1 MRRAAWVGGGSITFR
16 RRVMEGLAAVLLLYA
31 LVVLAL
37 ESPLVSAPLPG
48 GAAAVARKLHLS
60 AAGAVA
66 RSAPA
71 RPAKEPR
78 PAVVVAGP
86 SARARGRDRLSRF
99 ATGLDLR
106 LLDTARSGPLRGQI
120 ADAVAA
126 GARVFAE
133 LEGLDGANAT
143 ALAAPSGGGGEGG
156 GEPPPARCPQ
166 SIALSA
172 EELRA
177 RGRVVELPCGLALGS
192 HVTVAATPRAPHEE
206 RDPAIAVIR
215 DGEAPAIVSQ
225 FMVELQGLRAVDG
238 EDPPR
243 VLHFNPRLRGDWSGR
258 PVIEQNT
265 CYRMNWGTAHR
276 CEGWRSRPDEE
287 TVDGLVKCEKWIRDD
302 DEHSIKSKTAW
313 WLNRLI
319 GQKKEVNLDWPFPF
333 VEGQLFVLTLSAGL
347 EGYHV
352 SVDGRHVTSF
362 PYRTGFVLEDATG
375 LFLNGDLDVHSVV
388 AGSLPTTHP
397 SFAPQNYLEFSTVW
411 QALPLPDEPV
421 EIFIGILSSANHF
434 AERMGVRKTWMS
446 AVRKSPNMVARFFV
460 ALHGR
465 KEVNVELKKEAD
477 FFGDIVFVPFLD
489 NYDLVVMK
497 TLAICEYGV
506 NVVSAKYVMK
516 CDDDTFVRLD
526 SVITE
531 IKKVPSGRSLYM
543 GSINIQHRP
552 LRHGKWAVTYE
563 EWPEEVYPAYANGPG
578 YILSSD
584 IADFIMSEFT
594 KQGLTLFK
602 MEDVSMGL
610 WVEQFNR
617 TRPVEYIH
625 SSKFCPYG
633 CTDDYYTAHYQS
645 PRLMLCMW
653 QKLLEGRPG
662 CCNVR

>member
-1 MRRAAWVGGGSITFR
+1 MRRAAAWGGGSSFR
-16 RRVMEGLAAVLLLYA
+16 RRVMEGLAAALLLYA
-31 LVVLAL
+31 LVVLVAL
-37 ESPLVSAPLPG
+37 ESPLASTSLSSG
-48 GAAAVARKLHLS
+48 G
-60 AAGAVA
+60 GAVA
-66 RSAPA
+66 RRLHLSLGAPGARPAPA

-78 PAVVVAGP
+78 PAAAVAD
-86 SARARGRDRLSRF
+86 RGRLSRF
-99 ATGLDLR
+99 AAGLDLR
-106 LLDTARSGPLRGQI
+106 LLDSARSGALRGQI
-120 ADAVAA
+120 SDAVAA
-126 GARVFAE
+126 GARVLAD
-133 LEGLDGANAT
+133 LDAANAT
-143 ALAAPSGGGGEGG
+143 AVAAPSGEVGEGEG
-156 GEPPPARCPQ
+156 VGNPASARCPQ
-166 SIALSA
+166 SIAFSA
-172 EELRA
+172 EEVRS

-206 RDPAIAVIR
+206 RDPAIAVLR
-215 DGEAPAIVSQ
+215 DGEAPAMVSQ

-265 CYRMNWGTAHR
+265 CYRMNWGAAQR

-302 DEHSIKSKTAW
+302 DEKRSEESKTGW

-319 GQKKEVNLDWPFPF
+319 VQKKEVNFDWPFPF
-333 VEGQLFVLTLSAGL
+333 VEGRLFVLTLSAGL

-375 LFLNGDLDVHSVV
+375 LFLNGDLDVHSVF

-397 SFAPQNYLEFSTVW
+397 SFAPQNYLDFSTVW
-411 QALPLPDEPV
+411 QAPPLPDEPV

-465 KEVNVELKKEAD
+465 MEVNVELKKEAE

-497 TLAICEYGV
+497 TLAICDYGV

-526 SVITE
+526 SVVAE

-543 GSINIQHRP
+543 GSMNIQHKP
-552 LRHGKWAVTYE
+552 LRNGKWAVTYE
-563 EWPEEVYPAYANGPG
+563 EWPQEVYPAYANGPG
-578 YILSSD
+578 YVLSSD
-584 IADFIMSEFT
+584 IVKFIMSEFT

-610 WVEQFNR
+610 WVERFNR
-617 TRPVEYIH
+617 TIPVEYIH

-645 PRLMLCMW
+645 PRLMLCLW

>member
-1 MRRAAWVGGGSITFR
+1 MRRAAAWGGGSSFR
-16 RRVMEGLAAVLLLYA
+16 RRVMEGLAAALLLYA
-31 LVVLAL
+31 LVVLVAL
-37 ESPLVSAPLPG
+37 ESPLASTSLSG
-48 GAAAVARKLHLS
+48 GGGGGG
-60 AAGAVA
+60 GAVA
-66 RSAPA
+66 RRLHLSLGAPGARPAPA

-78 PAVVVAGP
+78 PAAAVAD
-86 SARARGRDRLSRF
+86 RGRLSRF
-99 ATGLDLR
+99 AAGLDLR
-106 LLDTARSGPLRGQI
+106 LLDSARSGALRGQI
-120 ADAVAA
+120 SDAVAA
-126 GARVFAE
+126 GARVFAD
-133 LEGLDGANAT
+133 LDAANAT
-143 ALAAPSGGGGEGG
+143 AVAAPSGEVGEGQG
-156 GEPPPARCPQ
+156 VGNPAASARCQQ

-172 EELRA
+172 EEVRS

-206 RDPAIAVIR
+206 RDPAIAVLR
-215 DGEAPAIVSQ
+215 DGEAPAMVSQ
-225 FMVELQGLRAVDG
+225 FIVELQGLRAVDG

-265 CYRMNWGTAHR
+265 CYRMNWGAAQR
-276 CEGWRSRPDEE
+276 CEGSRSRPDEE

-302 DEHSIKSKTAW
+302 DEKRSEESKTGW

-319 GQKKEVNLDWPFPF
+319 SQKKEVNFDWPFPF
-333 VEGQLFVLTLSAGL
+333 VEGRLFVLTLSAGL

-375 LFLNGDLDVHSVV
+375 LFLNGDLDVHSVF

-397 SFAPQNYLEFSTVW
+397 SFAPQNYLDFSTVW
-411 QALPLPDEPV
+411 QAPPLPDEPV

-465 KEVNVELKKEAD
+465 MEVNVELKKEAE

-497 TLAICEYGV
+497 TLAICDYGV

-526 SVITE
+526 SVVAE

-543 GSINIQHRP
+543 GSMNIQHKP
-552 LRHGKWAVTYE
+552 LRNGKWAVTYE

-578 YILSSD
+578 YVLSSD
-584 IADFIMSEFT
+584 IVKFIMSEFT

-610 WVEQFNR
+610 WVERFNR
-617 TRPVEYIH
+617 TIPVEYIH

-645 PRLMLCMW
+645 PRLMLCLW

>member
-1 MRRAAWVGGGSITFR
+1 MRRPAGAGAGAGAWGGAASFR
-16 RRVMEGLAAVLLLYA
+16 RRAMGALAAALLLYA
-31 LVVLAL
+31 LLVLAL
-37 ESPLVSAPLPG
+37 ESPLLSASLSTSAGARP
-48 GAAAVARKLHLS
+48 AAARTLHLS
-60 AAGAVA
+60 SAAAGAGA
-66 RSAPA
+66 APA
-71 RPAKEPR
+71 RPAKDPR
-78 PAVVVAGP
+78 PAAA
-86 SARARGRDRLSRF
+86 SAPGLARF
-99 ATGLDLR
+99 AAGLDLR
-106 LLDTARSGPLRGQI
+106 LLDSTRSGALRGHV
-120 ADAVAA
+120 AGAVAA
-126 GARVFAE
+126 GARAFAD
-133 LEGLDGANAT
+133 LERPGPAP
-143 ALAAPSGGGGEGG
+143 AAPA
-156 GEPPPARCPQ
+156 PPSARCPQ
-166 SIALSA
+166 SVAPA
-172 EELRA
+172 AGEL

-192 HVTVAATPRAPHEE
+192 HVTVAATPRAAHEE
-206 RDPAIAVIR
+206 RESAIAAVA
-215 DGEAPAIVSQ
+215 DGDRRPAMVSQ
-225 FMVELQGLRAVDG
+225 FMLELQGLRAVEG

-258 PVIEQNT
+258 PVIEHNT
-265 CYRMNWGTAHR
+265 CYRMNWGPAQR

-302 DEHSIKSKTAW
+302 EEDHSGGSNTEW

-319 GQKKEVNLDWPFPF
+319 GQKEEVNFDWPFPF
-333 VEGQLFVLTLSAGL
+333 VEGRLFVLTLRAGL

-375 LFLNGDLDVHSVV
+375 LSLNGDLDVHSVL
-388 AGSLPTTHP
+388 AGSLPTIHP

-411 QALPLPDEPV
+411 QAPPLPDEPV

-465 KEVNVELKKEAD
+465 KEVNVELKKEAE

-497 TLAICEYGV
+497 TLAICKYGIH
-506 NVVSAKYVMK
+506 VVSAKYVMK

-526 SVITE
+526 LVANE

-543 GSINIQHRP
+543 GSMNIQHKP

-578 YILSSD
+578 YVISSD

-594 KQGLTLFK
+594 KQNLTLFK
-602 MEDVSMGL
+602 MEDVSLGL

-625 SSKFCPYG
+625 SAKFCPYG
-633 CTDDYYTAHYQS
+633 CVDGYCTAHYQS

-653 QKLLEGRPG
+653 QKLLEGRPE
-662 CCNVR
+662 CCNMK